1 MSAQK
6 KSPAGLRKVR
16 SDSVLGNLPEE
27 RQEQIIAWSMQPKT
41 EEHPGGLSYARE
53 QLAADGLKVSIS
65 TLSEFVSWWRLQR
78 RFAAAAS
85 RANQV
90 ADLLEQRNPD
100 MEPEHVRKLAQ
111 SIFTLEALDSG
122 DADTFVSLEH
132 LKLSQ
137 DSARTKFSLEERK
150 LELAER
156 RVKVMERKLDQL
168 KGALTEGE
176 LSDEQRVQRMKQVF
190 GL

>member
-1 MSAQK
+1 MSTPK
-6 KSPAGLRKVR
+6 KSQDAGKKVR
-16 SDSVLGNLPEE
+16 ADSVLGNLSEE
-27 RQEQIIAWSMQPKT
+27 RRERIEEWAATPKSET
-41 EEHPGGLSYARE
+41 CVGGLQFALE
-53 QLAADGLKVSIS
+53 QLAADGIKVSIS
-65 TLSEFVSWWRLQR
+65 TLSEFLKYR
-78 RFAAAAS
+78 RFSRRFSFASS
-85 RANQV
+85 RADQV
-90 ADLLEQRNPD
+90 AELLKQRNPN
-100 MEPEHVRKLAQ
+100 MSPEAVRELAQ
-111 SIFTLEALDSG
+111 TVFTLEALDSG

-150 LELAER
+150 LQLAAR

-176 LSDEQRVQRMKQVF
+176 LSDGQRVQRMKQVF